1 MRDPD
6 TLAAQVEALEAQG
19 ITNRRDQAARLGIP
33 YSTYMRHRRA
43 LGLVERPSTEG
54 WLPWRMA
61 TEHHGTWQAKQLRTL
76 AHAALGRGTKYE
88 GRRVAAL
95 RWARNL
101 LEKGLD
107 VVYDREEGFSYVPA
121 NTDDWYLKR
130 IYDAASRHVADVPQ
144 LDIHSDQD

>member
-1 MRDPD
+1 
-6 TLAAQVEALEAQG
+6 
-19 ITNRRDQAARLGIP
+19 
-33 YSTYMRHRRA
+33 
-43 LGLVERPSTEG
+43 
-54 WLPWRMA
+54 MA

-101 LEKGLD
+101 LDQGLD

-130 IYDAASRHVADVPQ
+130 IYDAATIALANLNS
-144 LDIHSDQD
+144 LDIHSDRD